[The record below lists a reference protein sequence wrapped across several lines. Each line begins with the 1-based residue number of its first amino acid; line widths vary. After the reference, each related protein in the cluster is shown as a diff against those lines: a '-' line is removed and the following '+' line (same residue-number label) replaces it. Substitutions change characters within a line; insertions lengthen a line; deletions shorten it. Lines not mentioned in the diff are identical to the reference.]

1 MRKTSGREEWNL
13 LTTGNGDHGI
23 NGRDTGLDHLL
34 WIDSLIWING
44 LSLDIEELLGEYWRA
59 LIDWRSGTIEHSTKH
74 FNTHGHAEDITR
86 EFTSSVQ
93 VINSCGAFENL
104 DEEKQKDCKT
114 VEKIYAYLYDG
125 LLSLDLEDLALSDG
139 AVS

>member
-1 MRKTSGREEWNL
+1 LGTDFGVRKTSGREEWNL

-74 FNTHGHAEDITR
+74 FNAHGHAEDITR

-104 DEEKQKDCKT
+104 
-114 VEKIYAYLYDG
+114 YDG

>member
-1 MRKTSGREEWNL
+1 
-13 LTTGNGDHGI
+13 
-23 NGRDTGLDHLL
+23 
-34 WIDSLIWING
+34 

-104 DEEKQKDCKT
+104 
-114 VEKIYAYLYDG
+114 YDG